1 MDAPLVFTEPAA
13 SPGTQSPET
22 MNRIR
27 RVFIES
33 LHLNLTAEDLPY
45 EHKLD
50 EAAGL
55 DSIAV
60 LEFVAAVEKEFGI
73 EIESEFLEIDFLR
86 DLPRLASYIEHLTGR
101 RSSSP
106 S

>member
-1 MDAPLVFTEPAA
+1 MD
-13 SPGTQSPET
+13 
-22 MNRIR
+22 RIR

-33 LHLNLTAEDLPY
+33 LRLNVSEEDLPY

-60 LEFVAAVEKEFGI
+60 LEFVAALEKEFGI
-73 EIESEFLEIDFLR
+73 EIEPEFLEIDFVR
-86 DLPRLASYIEHLTGR
+86 DLPRLAFYIEGLTGQ
-101 RSSSP
+101 RSRLQS
-106 S
+106 